1 MAVSA
6 KSSAASSSATEA
18 KTGRRLGAQL
28 LEHKRIVTPVLVL
41 ASLCVITGISYGP
54 YVSGGRFLADDWA
67 NAGWTRFGGPGGT
80 GTLDFFWQVTSFRP
94 VLVLY
99 VPAVHTVFGTD
110 PAAHVVWSLVLA
122 IAAAFALYVVLRLYR
137 LPPLVAALPAALVIP
152 FPFAESIRLWTT
164 ASSVSLVIALYLA
177 GLALALFAL
186 ASARRPALLH
196 LGSVILYALS
206 ILIYELTA
214 PAVALSGLA
223 YLVRVR
229 SRAAVVRGI
238 VDLGLAATLVV
249 FVTTGGSRRSQ
260 DGSFDPTYLWDRL
273 KLFGRQG
280 LGLLG
285 ASSVADFVHGKA
297 FLGVIAIVILI
308 GLVAVALRTRFA
320 ERSRLLLRQS
330 CALSFAGLAVLVV
343 GYLGFVP
350 AASFYFPV
358 AEGLTDR
365 VNAGAA
371 YGYAMVVGGLAFGIG
386 ALVASVANRPK
397 WGAAIGALIGIALLA
412 GFILGTRQ
420 TENRY
425 IKAGQIQDKVMS
437 VIRSTV
443 RHPLRGSLI
452 LAADYPVTTGQ
463 NIPSFALSNDL
474 QGAVRLAYGRE
485 DLSALPI
492 RSGVPVTCGGDGVHV
507 GDASLPDFVILGHYG
522 RTILV
527 NVRTRR
533 RVTVRTRSQC
543 EAVRGEFPPGPDLA
557 S

>member
-6 KSSAASSSATEA
+6 KSTASASATAER
-18 KTGRRLGAQL
+18 TDQRLRARL
-28 LEHKRIVTPVLVL
+28 LEHKRIITPLVVL
-41 ASLCVITGISYGP
+41 ASLCVVTAISYGP

-122 IAAAFALYVVLRLYR
+122 VAAAFALYVVLRLYR
-137 LPPLVAALPAALVIP
+137 LPPLMAALPAALVIP

-164 ASSVSLVIALYLA
+164 ASSVSLVVALYLA
-177 GLALALFAL
+177 GLALALVAL
-186 ASARRPALLH
+186 TSARRPVLLH
-196 LGSVILYALS
+196 VGSLTLYALS
-206 ILIYELTA
+206 ILTYEITA
-214 PAVALSGLA
+214 PLVALSGLA

-229 SRAAVVRGI
+229 SRAAVVRGV
-238 VDLGLAATLVV
+238 VDLGLAAALVV
-249 FVTTGGSRRSQ
+249 FVTTGGSRRPQ

-280 LGLLG
+280 LSLLG
-285 ASSVADFVHGKA
+285 ASSVADLVHGKA
-297 FLGVIAIVILI
+297 FLGVVAILILI
-308 GLVAVALRTRFA
+308 GLVAVTLRARF
-320 ERSRLLLRQS
+320 EQRSRVLLQQS
-330 CALSFAGLAVLVV
+330 CALSFAGLVVIVV

-371 YGYAMVVGGLAFGIG
+371 YGYAMVVAGLAFGIG
-386 ALVASVANRPK
+386 ALVASAAKRPK
-397 WGAAIGALIGIALLA
+397 WGAAIGALIGIVLLA
-412 GFILGTRQ
+412 GFIHGTRQ

-425 IKAGQIQDKVMS
+425 IKAGAIQDQVMS

-443 RHPLRGSLI
+443 QHPPPGSLI
-452 LAADYPVTTGQ
+452 LASDYPVTTGQ

-485 DLSALPI
+485 DLNALPI
-492 RSGVPVTCGGDGVHV
+492 RSGVPVTCGKDGVHV
-507 GDASLPDFVILGHYG
+507 GDASLPDFVTLGHYG

-543 EAVRGEFPPGPDLA
+543 DAVRGEFPPGPDLA
-557 S
+557 T

>member
-1 MAVSA
+1 V
-6 KSSAASSSATEA
+6 AA
-18 KTGRRLGAQL
+18 
-28 LEHKRIVTPVLVL
+28 
-41 ASLCVITGISYGP
+41 ISYGP

-152 FPFAESIRLWTT
+152 FPFAASIRLWTT

-186 ASARRPALLH
+186 TSARRPVAWH
-196 LGSVILYALS
+196 VGSLILYALS
-206 ILIYELTA
+206 ILTYELTA

-229 SRAAVVRGI
+229 SRAAVVRGV
-238 VDLGLAATLVV
+238 VDLALAATLVV
-249 FVTTGGSRRSQ
+249 TVTTGGSRRPQ
-260 DGSFDPTYLWDRL
+260 DGSFDPTYLWDRF

-285 ASSVADFVHGKA
+285 ASSVGDLTHGKA
-297 FLGVIAIVILI
+297 LLGAIAIGVLL
-308 GLVAVALRTRFA
+308 GLAAVAWRARLA
-320 ERSRLLLRQS
+320 DRSRVLLRQS
-330 CALSFAGLAVLVV
+330 CALSLAIVV

-371 YGYAMVVGGLAFGIG
+371 YGYAMVVAGLAFGIG
-386 ALVASVANRPK
+386 ALVASAARRPK
-397 WGAAIGALIGIALLA
+397 WGTPIGALFAVVLLA
-412 GFILGTRQ
+412 GFIHGTRQ
-420 TENRY
+420 TEDQY
-425 IKAGQIQDKVMS
+425 IKAGQIQDQVMS
-437 VIRSTV
+437 AIRSTV
-443 RHPLRGSLI
+443 RHPPRESLI

-485 DLSALPI
+485 DLNALPI
-492 RSGVPVTCGGDGVHV
+492 RSGVPVTCGRDGVHV
-507 GDASLPDFVILGHYG
+507 GDASLPDFVTLGQYG

-543 EAVRGEFPPGPDLA
+543 EAVRGDFPPGPDLA
-557 S
+557 